1 MTTTFK
7 PISNHAGNV
16 AYEKAKKAEA
26 EAELASWDKRYQ
38 HAVDYFIVDFTVASE
53 SLVSLLAD
61 PTESK
66 LTVDASGRDVRG
78 CWVLNRP
85 STPPTLL
92 WCCGSSRS
100 TWSVEG
106 LC

>member
-1 MTTTFK
+1 M
-7 PISNHAGNV
+7 
-16 AYEKAKKAEA
+16 
-26 EAELASWDKRYQ
+26 Q

-53 SLVSLLAD
+53 SLVGLLAD

-66 LTVDASGRDVRG
+66 LTVDASGRGVRG

-92 WCCGSSRS
+92 WCCVWSLVVNNCWLLTLTPTTLCISISAWSYIYSIVGSDVYDNGIKSHKY
-100 TWSVEG
+100 
-106 LC
+106 